1 MRRFVLCLIVI
12 LGGCSDP
19 GLRDRSLMNPVARL
33 VLPRSARVEKQTA
46 KWEHERPRASVV
58 GLVADPM
65 ARLYPANHGLVVRF
79 ADLSTLQRHAL
90 PHLRDIAAL
99 LPGLGLP
106 ELPPGTLLRVRAG
119 LPDEI
124 TVDRIRPFA
133 LVHTKEGVVAL
144 IPVKGEFANK
154 PNLRR
159 LDEHYCIAGRKSAV
173 AHYRPAMR
181 AGHYLA
187 GDISVVAPR
196 NEIAGI
202 GERLQ
207 QLAAVEGVTLP
218 IPAELLSH
226 RPHEVERADLAL
238 RFSPSGVRLDLRL
251 SPDTAHDGA
260 LSVLLSSLRARPSG
274 ALQFLPADGVA
285 TFATTADVPTWL
297 ALLSELA
304 KAPIGRENPAAMTR
318 ITEACAVLGA
328 DAALTVLLP
337 AGHPA
342 TLVLVSELAEPD
354 REAAAAFLE
363 SDAMTPLVE
372 LLSGSGGSLKFK
384 RGVFKRHGA
393 KVATITGTLDP
404 EVAKTLRA
412 SRGLCPML
420 ARFAQGPVTV
430 YVALVGQ
437 RLCIVAG
444 ERSRPELERL
454 IDRIVGKH
462 PAADQRSA
470 ESPQTLLRRSALLA
484 RVDLAPLLAPDS
496 GSRLPLTLGVAVEGG
511 ALRVA
516 ALLPDFKLAAAL
528 NRLGLFATPK
538 QTAPSEQA
546 PSKQD

>member
-1 MRRFVLCLIVI
+1 MRRFVLLLLL

-33 VLPRSARVEKQTA
+33 VLPRSARVEKHTA
-46 KWEHERPRASVV
+46 KWDQERPRASVV

-133 LVHTKEGVVAL
+133 IVHTREGVVTL

-159 LDEHYCIAGRKSAV
+159 LDEHYCIAGPKSAV

-196 NEIAGI
+196 DAIKGM

-226 RPHEVERADLAL
+226 RPREVERADLAL
-238 RFSPSGVRLDLRL
+238 RFSRSGLRLDLRL

-285 TFATTADVPTWL
+285 TFTTTADVPTWL
-297 ALLSELA
+297 AVLSELA
-304 KAPIGRENPAAMTR
+304 KAPVGREDPAAMAR

-337 AGHPA
+337 TDGPA

-354 REAAAAFLE
+354 REAAAAFLT
-363 SDAMTPLVE
+363 SDRLAPLVK
-372 LLSGSGGSLKFK
+372 LLSGPEGTLKLR

-393 KVATITGTLDP
+393 KVATITGRLDP
-404 EVAKTLRA
+404 EVARTLNA
-412 SRGLCPML
+412 SQGLCPML
-420 ARFAQGPVTV
+420 ARFAKGPVTV
-430 YVALVGQ
+430 YVALVGD

-454 IDRIVGKH
+454 IDRIAAKQ
-462 PAADQRSA
+462 PATDQRSA
-470 ESPQTLLRRSALLA
+470 EAPQTLLRQSALLA

-496 GSRLPLTLGVAVEGG
+496 GSHLPLTLGVAVEGG

-516 ALLPDFKLAAAL
+516 VLLPDFKLAAAL

-538 QTAPSEQA
+538 EAAAPEQA